1 MTEPTDARRS
11 FGDLAPHLAEM
22 TDKTLFGEVWTD
34 PALSPRD
41 RSLITITSLISLYCG
56 NELPFH
62 LQRALDNGLTRAE
75 IIATITH
82 LAFYAGWP
90 PAMTASVAQEPGVLS
105 LSAVAIAGKPA
116 SIRLLEVYAS
126 DAAYQAHLKTPHF
139 LKYKQGTA
147 DMVQSLRLIETEPVM
162 LCAKGGG
169 SYC

>member
-1 MTEPTDARRS
+1 MKYTRPAKSGASARAQA
-11 FGDLAPHLAEM
+11 APDKPIVRIAE
-22 TDKTLFGEVWTD
+22 LEID
-34 PALSPRD
+34 PARIEQYKTCLR
-41 RSLITITSLISLYCG
+41 
-56 NELPFH
+56 E
-62 LQRALDNGLTRAE
+62 E
-75 IIATITH
+75 IA
-82 LAFYAGWP
+82 
-90 PAMTASVAQEPGVLS
+90 ASVAQEPGVLS

-126 DAAYQAHLKTPHF
+126 DAAYLAHLKTPHF

>member
-1 MTEPTDARRS
+1 MGVLT
-11 FGDLAPHLAEM
+11 LAAFMLGIGAGRQAKAQAAPNKPIAE
-22 TDKTLFGEVWTD
+22 LEID
-34 PALSPRD
+34 PAQIEDYKAYLR
-41 RSLITITSLISLYCG
+41 
-56 NELPFH
+56 E
-62 LQRALDNGLTRAE
+62 E
-75 IIATITH
+75 IA
-82 LAFYAGWP
+82 
-90 PAMTASVAQEPGVLS
+90 ASVVQEPGVLS

-126 DAAYQAHLKTPHF
+126 DAAYQAHLRTPHF

>member
-1 MTEPTDARRS
+1 MGALTLAAFMLGVGAGRQARAQS
-11 FGDLAPHLAEM
+11 APDKPIVRIAE
-22 TDKTLFGEVWTD
+22 LEID
-34 PALSPRD
+34 PAQIEDYKAYLR
-41 RSLITITSLISLYCG
+41 
-56 NELPFH
+56 E
-62 LQRALDNGLTRAE
+62 E
-75 IIATITH
+75 IA
-82 LAFYAGWP
+82 
-90 PAMTASVAQEPGVLS
+90 ASVAQEPGVLS

-139 LKYKQGTA
+139 LKYKLGTA

>member
-1 MTEPTDARRS
+1 M
-11 FGDLAPHLAEM
+11 
-22 TDKTLFGEVWTD
+22 
-34 PALSPRD
+34 
-41 RSLITITSLISLYCG
+41 
-56 NELPFH
+56 
-62 LQRALDNGLTRAE
+62 
-75 IIATITH
+75 
-82 LAFYAGWP
+82 
-90 PAMTASVAQEPGVLS
+90 LS

>member
-1 MTEPTDARRS
+1 MGALTLAAFMLGIGAGRQARAQS
-11 FGDLAPHLAEM
+11 APDKPIVRIAE
-22 TDKTLFGEVWTD
+22 LEID
-34 PALSPRD
+34 PAQIEDYKAYLR
-41 RSLITITSLISLYCG
+41 
-56 NELPFH
+56 E
-62 LQRALDNGLTRAE
+62 E
-75 IIATITH
+75 IA
-82 LAFYAGWP
+82 
-90 PAMTASVAQEPGVLS
+90 ASVAQEPGVLS

>member
-1 MTEPTDARRS
+1 MRRAKAAV
-11 FGDLAPHLAEM
+11 GALTLAAFMLGVGAGRQAKAQAAPDKPIVRIAE
-22 TDKTLFGEVWTD
+22 LEID
-34 PALSPRD
+34 PAHIEDYKAYLR
-41 RSLITITSLISLYCG
+41 
-56 NELPFH
+56 E
-62 LQRALDNGLTRAE
+62 E
-75 IIATITH
+75 IA
-82 LAFYAGWP
+82 
-90 PAMTASVAQEPGVLS
+90 ASVAQEPGVLS
-105 LSAVAIAGKPA
+105 LSAVAIAGRPA

>member
-1 MTEPTDARRS
+1 MRRTKAAM
-11 FGDLAPHLAEM
+11 GALTLAAFMLGVGAGRQAKAQAAPDKPIVRIAE
-22 TDKTLFGEVWTD
+22 LEID
-34 PALSPRD
+34 PAHIEDYKAYLR
-41 RSLITITSLISLYCG
+41 
-56 NELPFH
+56 E
-62 LQRALDNGLTRAE
+62 E
-75 IIATITH
+75 IA
-82 LAFYAGWP
+82 
-90 PAMTASVAQEPGVLS
+90 ASVAQEPGVLS

>member
-1 MTEPTDARRS
+1 MRRTKAAV
-11 FGDLAPHLAEM
+11 GALTLAAFMLGVGAGRQAKAQAAPEKPIVRIAE
-22 TDKTLFGEVWTD
+22 LEID
-34 PALSPRD
+34 PARIEQYKAYLR
-41 RSLITITSLISLYCG
+41 
-56 NELPFH
+56 E
-62 LQRALDNGLTRAE
+62 E
-75 IIATITH
+75 IA
-82 LAFYAGWP
+82 
-90 PAMTASVAQEPGVLS
+90 ASVAQEPGVLS